1 MWQTGANEVPP
12 VLAFSATSWRPA
24 SPRRLVEAAVDRL
37 DRLHGIG
44 AETCDLLDAGPGIAA
59 FRREEMGFDAQALIA
74 RIEAAPALIIGCPV
88 FQGGYPGLFK
98 HLFDQIPPGVLKG
111 RPVLITACGGG
122 LRHALVV
129 EHQLRPLF
137 GFFEALTMPTA
148 VYACAPELDADGAPT
163 GALAQRLETGV
174 AQLAASLR
182 EIRCAA

>member
-1 MWQTGANEVPP
+1 MAP
-12 VLAFSATSWRPA
+12 VLAFAATSWRPA
-24 SPRRLVEAAVDRL
+24 RPRRLIEIAAARL
-37 DRLHGIG
+37 DARHGMASEI
-44 AETCDLLDAGPGIAA
+44 CDLMDAGPGIAA
-59 FRREEMGFDAQALIA
+59 FRRDDMDARARALIA

-98 HLFDQIPPGVLKG
+98 HLFDQIPPGALKG

-148 VYACAPELDADGAPT
+148 VYACAPEIGEDGSLAEALGQRLDT
-163 GALAQRLETGV
+163 GLDQLAQ
-174 AQLAASLR
+174 SLR
-182 EIRCAA
+182 ENRCAA